1 MNLNFA
7 TIWEEISDILPE
19 KTAMICG
26 NEKKTWAEYEK
37 AASK

>member
-7 TIWEEISDILPE
+7 TIWEELSDILHE

-26 NEKKTWAEYEK
+26 NEKKK
-37 AASK
+37 MG